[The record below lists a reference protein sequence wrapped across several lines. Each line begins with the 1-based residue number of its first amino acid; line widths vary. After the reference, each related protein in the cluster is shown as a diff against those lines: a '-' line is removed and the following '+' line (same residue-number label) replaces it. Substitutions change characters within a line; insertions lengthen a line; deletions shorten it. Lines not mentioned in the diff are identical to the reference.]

1 MSNDSTIFERLIDQ
15 KLACLLMSTL
25 PTLLIVGM
33 AIHTGS
39 IRNSF
44 NSFTSFYIFTSLKIT
59 TKALDMFPM
68 IPSRH
73 DPGAVLVCQLQLQRH
88 RPEQPQEGQV
98 HRDRSPHSSGK
109 YKTYYFLA
117 KGHLLL
123 THSLQ
128 LLLAIHVF
136 NSVSYFLRE
145 QDHPFILYQVELQM
159 RVCEDFTIME
169 RLNVKLI
176 CT

>member
-1 MSNDSTIFERLIDQ
+1 M
-15 KLACLLMSTL
+15 K
-25 PTLLIVGM
+25 V
-33 AIHTGS
+33 
-39 IRNSF
+39 
-44 NSFTSFYIFTSLKIT
+44 
-59 TKALDMFPM
+59 LDMFPM

-159 RVCEDFTIME
+159 RVREDFTIME
-169 RLNVKLI
+169 RLKVKLI

>member
-1 MSNDSTIFERLIDQ
+1 M
-15 KLACLLMSTL
+15 K
-25 PTLLIVGM
+25 V
-33 AIHTGS
+33 
-39 IRNSF
+39 
-44 NSFTSFYIFTSLKIT
+44 
-59 TKALDMFPM
+59 LDMFPM

-98 HRDRSPHSSGK
+98 HRDRSPHSPGK
-109 YKTYYFLA
+109 YRTYYCQA
-117 KGHLLL
+117 KWHLL

-145 QDHPFILYQVELQM
+145 QDHPFILYQVELQTK
-159 RVCEDFTIME
+159 VQEIHNHGE
-169 RLNVKLI
+169 I
-176 CT
+176 ES

>member
-1 MSNDSTIFERLIDQ
+1 M
-15 KLACLLMSTL
+15 K
-25 PTLLIVGM
+25 V
-33 AIHTGS
+33 
-39 IRNSF
+39 
-44 NSFTSFYIFTSLKIT
+44 
-59 TKALDMFPM
+59 LDMFPM

-98 HRDRSPHSSGK
+98 HRDRSPHSPGK
-109 YKTYYFLA
+109 YKTCLA

-159 RVCEDFTIME
+159 RVREDFTIME
-169 RLNVKLI
+169 RLKVKLI